1 LLLSGQVKTIE
12 EVQMKIFLDTAD
24 IESIKRANDTGLL
37 DGITT
42 NPAKIAATGKR
53 FTEVIEQI
61 CSIVSGPVSAEAVAY
76 TAEDIVKEAE
86 KLAAIAPNVVN
97 KVPMNIEGLR
107 AAAILEKE
115 KNIRVNVTMVFSAD
129 QACLAMK
136 TGATFVSIVLSRL
149 DKIGSESE
157 ILVRD
162 TVQIKKNYGFTSGVL
177 AASLKTRNHV
187 LSCLRAGVDIISVP
201 ESLFF
206 EMFHHPLT
214 DHGLAEFDEDWKKIS
229 R

>member
-1 LLLSGQVKTIE
+1 
-12 EVQMKIFLDTAD
+12 MKIFLDTAD
-24 IESIKRANDTGLL
+24 VAAIRRANDTGLL

-42 NPAKIAATGKR
+42 NPMKIAETGKS
-53 FTEVIEQI
+53 FYAVIEEI
-61 CSIVSGPVSAEAVAY
+61 CSIVSGPVSAEAVAHN
-76 TAEDIVKEAE
+76 ADGIVREAE

-97 KVPMNIEGLR
+97 KVPMNVEGLK
-107 AAAILEKE
+107 AAAILEQE
-115 KNIRVNVTMVFSAD
+115 KDIRVNVTMVFSAD
-129 QACLAMK
+129 QALLAMK

-157 ILVRD
+157 ILVDD
-162 TVQIKKNYGFTSGVL
+162 TITVKENYGFATEIL

-187 LSCLRAGVDIISVP
+187 LSCLRNGVDAITVP

-214 DHGLAEFDEDWKKIS
+214 VQALDEFDEIWSKVII
-229 R
+229 

>member
-1 LLLSGQVKTIE
+1 
-12 EVQMKIFLDTAD
+12 MKIFLDTAD
-24 IESIKRANDTGLL
+24 VEEIRRANETGLL
-37 DGITT
+37 DGVTT
-42 NPAKIAATGKR
+42 NPTKVVATGKR
-53 FTEVIEQI
+53 FTEVIEEI
-61 CSIVSGPVSAEAVAY
+61 CSIVSGPVSAEAVAH

-97 KVPMNIEGLR
+97 KVPMNVEGLK
-107 AAAILEKE
+107 AAAILERE

-157 ILVRD
+157 ILVND
-162 TVQIKKNYGFTSGVL
+162 TVQVKENYGFSSEIL
-177 AASLKTRNHV
+177 AASLKTRIHV
-187 LSCLRAGVDIISVP
+187 LSCLRAGADVISIP

-214 DHGLAEFDEDWKKIS
+214 DHALAEFDRDWEKVPK
-229 R
+229 